1 MYGGTTLTNDLK
13 TLVREKSIEYFLCSF
28 VEMSG
33 IPKAKLVP
41 ATALEDMVTDGAG
54 FAGFAAGDVGQG
66 PHDPDLVSVPD
77 MNAMIVLPWRKN
89 VAWVPG
95 MLQVENQP
103 SKYCARRI
111 LAHQLEIGRQR
122 GYELMV
128 GAEPE
133 FMLLKRNQDGSC
145 TPWDAL
151 DNASKPCYDMRALN
165 RNLDLLTKLL
175 GYMQELGW
183 EPYAADHEDA
193 NCQFEINWKYADAL
207 TTCDRQI
214 FYKWMVK
221 ILAEEQG
228 LQATFMPKPFANL
241 TGNGSHCHLSLA
253 IPGTSKNLFDCAD
266 NPLGLSSEGRWFMGG
281 ILKHAAALSAI
292 LAPTVNSYKRLIRGR
307 PRSGA
312 TWAPVY
318 ITYGSANRTQMI
330 RVPGPGRIEIRMVDA
345 AANPYLA
352 CAAILAAGLDGI
364 DNKIDPGVPN
374 QDNLYEVPG
383 EELHARG
390 IGHLPATLQ
399 AAIDALS
406 HDDVVRNSLGAGY
419 ADYYIQVKTDEWES
433 YHNSV
438 SQWELD
444 HYLNVY

>member
-1 MYGGTTLTNDLK
+1 VTEDLK
-13 TLVREKSIEYFLCSF
+13 ALVKQKGIEYFLCAF

-41 ATALEDMVTDGAG
+41 ASALDDMVSEGAG

-66 PHDPDLVSVPD
+66 PHAPDLVSVPD
-77 MNAMIVLPWRKN
+77 MQAMIVLPWRKSI
-89 VAWVPG
+89 AWVPG

-103 SKYCARRI
+103 SKFCPRRI
-111 LAHQLEIGRQR
+111 LSSQLDIGRQR

-133 FMLLKRNQDGSC
+133 FMLLKRNQDGAC
-145 TPWDAL
+145 VPWVAM
-151 DNASKPCYDMRALN
+151 DNAAKPCYDMRALH
-165 RNLDLLTKLL
+165 RNLDLLTKLI

-207 TTCDRQI
+207 TSCDRQI
-214 FYKWMVK
+214 FFKWMVK
-221 ILAEEQG
+221 IVAEEHG
-228 LQATFMPKPFANL
+228 HLATFMPKPFANL

-253 IPGTSKNLFDCAD
+253 DPGSKKNLFDSKD
-266 NPLGLSSEGRWFMGG
+266 DPLGLSPEGRWFMGG
-281 ILKHAAALSAI
+281 ILKHAPALSAI
-292 LAPTVNSYKRLIRGR
+292 LAPTVNSYKRLIRRG

-330 RVPGPGRIEIRMVDA
+330 RVPGPGRIENRMVDA

-352 CAAILAAGLDGI
+352 CAAMLAAGLDGI
-364 DNKIDPGVPN
+364 DHRIDPGAPSH
-374 QDNLYEVPG
+374 DNLYEVRWG
-383 EELHARG
+383 DLQARG
-390 IGHLPATLQ
+390 IGHLPPTLQ
-399 AAIDALS
+399 AAVEALS
-406 HDDVVRNSLGAGY
+406 QDEVVRNSLGAEY
-419 ADYYIQVKTDEWES
+419 ADYYIQVKTEEWDS

-444 HYLNVY
+444 RYLNVH

>member
-1 MYGGTTLTNDLK
+1 MGAAGELDNFFMDVGWGTWGFKAGPIAGKCLAETIATGKAAVLMEPFAPARFASGKLLGEKAAARNTVYRLRYTPLSQPLSMNLPFPLSFRAKPTCPGVQWRDLLLRKQIYLRRHDLTTDLK
-13 TLVREKSIEYFLCSF
+13 ALVQEKGIEYFLCSF

-41 ATALEDMVTDGAG
+41 ATALDDMVTDGAG

-77 MNAMIVLPWRKN
+77 MQAMIVLPWRKN
-89 VAWVPG
+89 IAWVPG

-103 SKYCARRI
+103 SKYCPRRI
-111 LAHQLEIGRQR
+111 LAHQLEISRQR

-133 FMLLKRNQDGSC
+133 FMLLKRSQDGSC
-145 TPWDAL
+145 LPWDAM
-151 DNASKPCYDMRALN
+151 DNAPKPCYDMRALN
-165 RNLDLLTKLL
+165 RNLDLLTRLL

-228 LQATFMPKPFANL
+228 LLATFMPKPFANL

-253 IPGTSKNLFDCAD
+253 DPGSKKNLFDSKD
-266 NPLGLSSEGRWFMGG
+266 DPLGLSPEGRWFMGG
-281 ILKHAAALSAI
+281 ILKHAA
-292 LAPTVNSYKRLIRGR
+292 
-307 PRSGA
+307 GA
-312 TWAPVY
+312 Q
-318 ITYGSANRTQMI
+318 R
-330 RVPGPGRIEIRMVDA
+330 
-345 AANPYLA
+345 
-352 CAAILAAGLDGI
+352 
-364 DNKIDPGVPN
+364 DPGS
-374 QDNLYEVPG
+374 DSE
-383 EELHARG
+383 
-390 IGHLPATLQ
+390 
-399 AAIDALS
+399 
-406 HDDVVRNSLGAGY
+406 
-419 ADYYIQVKTDEWES
+419 
-433 YHNSV
+433 
-438 SQWELD
+438 
-444 HYLNVY
+444 

>member
-1 MYGGTTLTNDLK
+1 MATDLK
-13 TLVREKSIEYFLCSF
+13 GIEYFLCSF

-41 ATALEDMVTDGAG
+41 AAAIDDMVSEGVG
-54 FAGFAAGDVGQG
+54 FAGFAAGNVGQG
-66 PHDPDLVSVPD
+66 PADPDLVCVPD
-77 MNAMIVLPWRKN
+77 MEAMIQLPWKKN
-89 VAWVPG
+89 IAWVPG
-95 MLQVENQP
+95 MLQVEGQP
-103 SKYCARRI
+103 SKYCPRRI
-111 LAHQLEIGRQR
+111 LAQQVEIGRQR

-133 FMLLKRNQDGSC
+133 FMLLKRGPDGVYI
-145 TPWDAL
+145 PWDAM
-151 DNASKPCYDMRALN
+151 DNAEKPCYDMRSLH
-165 RNLDLLTKLL
+165 RNLDLLTRLI

-183 EPYAADHEDA
+183 HPYAADHEDA

-214 FYKWMVK
+214 FFKWMVK

-228 LQATFMPKPFANL
+228 LHATFMPKPFANL

-253 IPGTSKNLFDCAD
+253 DPATKKNIFHSAEGS
-266 NPLGLSSEGRWFMGG
+266 LGLSPEGRWFMGG
-281 ILKHAAALSAI
+281 ILKHAPALSAI
-292 LAPTVNSYKRLIRGR
+292 LAPTVNSYKRLVRGT
-307 PRSGA
+307 PRSGS

-330 RVPGPGRIEIRMVDA
+330 RVPGPGRIENRMVDA

-352 CAAILAAGLDGI
+352 CAAMLAAGLDGI
-364 DNKIDPGVPN
+364 DQQLDPGPPN
-374 QDNLYEVPG
+374 RDNLYAVQA
-383 EELHARG
+383 LG
-390 IGHLPATLQ
+390 IDHLPSTLQ
-399 AAIDALS
+399 AAIEALS
-406 HDDVVRNSLGAGY
+406 HDEVIRNALGADY
-419 ADYYIQVKTDEWES
+419 ANYYIQIKSEEWES

-444 HYLNVY
+444 HYLNLH